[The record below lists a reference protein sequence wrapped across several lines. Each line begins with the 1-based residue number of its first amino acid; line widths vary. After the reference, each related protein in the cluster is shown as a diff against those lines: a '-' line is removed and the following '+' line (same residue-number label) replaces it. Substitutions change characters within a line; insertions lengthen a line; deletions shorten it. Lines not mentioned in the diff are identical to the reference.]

1 MELPVLRLG
10 MAGFS
15 PEQEHALETAARA
28 SRNSVWIAGP
38 LAGADAWM
46 INGARTQK
54 LEHGRLRI
62 AAARTGDRAL
72 QLELSDVRCPVA
84 FSTPLP
90 KSMEA
95 MCTFDVAQP
104 AAIGEVLRVF
114 EMWLAR
120 MQAQFW
126 LAAHIVEHQEV
137 LGSATFELR
146 SRGQLIAVVDMRGDV
161 AVLPSVRPA
170 NFEVAVWTRL
180 QRERLLVPDHF
191 CRTSLADLM
200 WRYVSRSR
208 RGLLPERFRRGLI
221 YFRRP
226 PRVERAVVGE
236 EHLLA
241 MRELAIHPCR
251 YDELLR
257 DLGLTDEELGRTLA
271 ALYYV
276 GSITGNPQRAAATT
290 VRGELGARGGAG
302 GINSNYGIP
311 RTANMPL
318 ELLDLRHLTAPAP
331 LMPA

>member
-1 MELPVLRLG
+1 
-10 MAGFS
+10 MAGFT
-15 PEQEHALETAARA
+15 PDQEHALETVARA

-54 LEHGRLRI
+54 LEQGRLRI
-62 AAARTGDRAL
+62 AAGRTAERSL

-84 FSTPLP
+84 FSVPLP
-90 KSMEA
+90 ASMEA

-104 AAIGEVLRVF
+104 DTIGEVLRVF
-114 EMWLAR
+114 ELWLAR

-137 LGSATFELR
+137 LGSGAFELHA
-146 SRGQLIAVVDMRGDV
+146 RGQLIAVVDMRGEV

-170 NFEVAVWTRL
+170 NFEVAVWTRI
-180 QRERLLVPDHF
+180 QRERFAVPDQF
-191 CRTSLADLM
+191 CRTTLADLM

-208 RGLLPERFRRGLI
+208 RALLPERYRRGLI

-226 PRVERAVVGE
+226 PRVDRSLVNED
-236 EHLLA
+236 HLLA

-257 DLGLTDEELGRTLA
+257 DLGLTDEDLGRTLA

-276 GSITGNPQRAAATT
+276 GSITGNPQRAGATT
-290 VRGELGARGGAG
+290 VRGELSSRRGAG
-302 GINSNYGIP
+302 GLNSNYGIP
-311 RTANMPL
+311 RTANLPL
-318 ELLDLRHLTAPAP
+318 EVLDLRHLTAPAP
-331 LMPA
+331 LIPA